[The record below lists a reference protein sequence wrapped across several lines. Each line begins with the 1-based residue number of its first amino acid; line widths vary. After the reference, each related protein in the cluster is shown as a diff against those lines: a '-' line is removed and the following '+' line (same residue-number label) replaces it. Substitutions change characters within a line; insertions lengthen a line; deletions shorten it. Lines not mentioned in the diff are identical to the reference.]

1 MIKAFLILSLLFVS
15 ATICFSQI
23 NRSNFDN
30 TTSKETGTCRKFI
43 ENKAIGLCFYTSDTL
58 TFEQLKN
65 CREVTIKSLLGVKIS
80 SFKVT
85 FLLPEIGDIVVLTN
99 LSNKMSDNTISR
111 ILAEKPKSI
120 FIEDVMGIGG
130 TEDILI
136 GNRHI
141 YLKSE

>member
-1 MIKAFLILSLLFVS
+1 MLKAFLILSLISVS

-23 NRSNFDN
+23 NQSNFDN
-30 TTSKETGTCRKFI
+30 TTSKETSTCRKFI
-43 ENKAIGLCFYTSDTL
+43 ENKALGICFYTSDTL

-65 CREVTIKSLLGVKIS
+65 CREVTFKSLLGVKIS

-85 FLLPEIGDIVVLTN
+85 YLLPEIGDIVVLTN
-99 LSNKMSDNTISR
+99 LSNKMSDNTIDT

-120 FIEDVMGIGG
+120 LLEDVMGICG
-130 TEDILI
+130 TENILI
-136 GNRHI
+136 GSRHI